1 MCTTAGEV
9 TEKHTE
15 KATIESKGKP
25 ITKDGDPENP
35 NFKVERK
42 GKNPVIKR
50 VCSGP
55 GTLIPSLQCVLVL
68 GGEAQNMVAGRHYRI
83 ERLDNSGIESG
94 GCVRM

>member
-1 MCTTAGEV
+1 MFGVGSISGAGATGVTASIMLSHPFLCNLAGEV

-25 ITKDGDPENP
+25 ITKDGDSENP

-50 VCSGP
+50 VCLGHDTP
-55 GTLIPSLQCVLVL
+55 IANLQY
-68 GGEAQNMVAGRHYRI
+68 VAWTEY
-83 ERLDNSGIESG
+83 
-94 GCVRM
+94 